1 MGSVIRSQN
10 DTWIRTED
18 ASAIGSLRRSAVGLA
33 ELRGFSEED
42 AGRVAVAVSEAAS
55 NLVKHAVEGV
65 MLIRLHPELDSAIEV
80 IAIDRGPGMH
90 DVSRALRDG
99 YSTAGTL
106 GIGLGG
112 IARMASG
119 YEVHSLPGRGT
130 VLGMYFIA
138 RDAPR
143 PASRA
148 SGVTRPIGEE
158 AVCGDAFAIIE
169 NDATTTVMLCDGLGH
184 GTAAAHASREAVRLF
199 LEHAD
204 GRSPVTVLERIHDGL
219 SQTRGGAVAVAR
231 IDGPAGTVSFAGVG
245 NVSAWI
251 VHQEGRQGMISVP
264 GIAGYQSRTLR
275 QYEYTVPP
283 HSMVVFHSD
292 GLSERWDITSYPG
305 LVTRVPSVVAATLLR
320 DAGTRRDDASVI
332 AVRPDP

>member
-10 DTWIRTED
+10 DTWVRTED

-80 IAIDRGPGMH
+80 IAIDRGPGMR
-90 DVSRALRDG
+90 DVSSALRDG

-138 RDAPR
+138 QDAPR
-143 PASRA
+143 PMSRA

-158 AVCGDAFAIIE
+158 VVCGDAFAIVE
-169 NDATTTVMLCDGLGH
+169 NGAATTVMLCDGLGH
-184 GTAAAHASREAVRLF
+184 GAAAAHASQEAVRLF
-199 LEHAD
+199 LEHPD
-204 GRSPVTVLERIHDGL
+204 LSPITILERIHDGL
-219 SQTRGGAVAVAR
+219 GQTRGGAVAVAR

-245 NVSAWI
+245 NISAWI

-275 QYEYTVPP
+275 QYEYVVPP
-283 HSMVVFHSD
+283 HSVVVFHSD

-305 LVTRVPSVVAATLLR
+305 LVSRTPSVVAATLLR

-332 AVRPDP
+332 AVRPGP